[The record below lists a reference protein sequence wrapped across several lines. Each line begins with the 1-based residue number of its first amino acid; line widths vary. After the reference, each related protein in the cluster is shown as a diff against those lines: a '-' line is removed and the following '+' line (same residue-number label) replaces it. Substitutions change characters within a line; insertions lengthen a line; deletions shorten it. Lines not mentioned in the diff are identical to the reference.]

1 MLIVLYVQVNY
12 LKEFGVEIE
21 DVGKLLAYKPQLM
34 NCSIEDKWK
43 PLVKYFYYLGISK
56 DGLRRMLTIKPVV
69 FCLDLET
76 IIVPKVFLTCL
87 FVSCQYFKTKNKP
100 QCMNWIM
107 EIIKRREKWDVFLS
121 CLSNARSFSDNIYDE
136 V

>member
-1 MLIVLYVQVNY
+1 MNCLFGWVVANHEVLLVLYVQVNY
-12 LKEFGVEIE
+12 LKEFGLEIE

-76 IIVPKVFLTCL
+76 IIVPKV
-87 FVSCQYFKTKNKP
+87 
-100 QCMNWIM
+100 I
-107 EIIKRREKWDVFLS
+107 LS
-121 CLSNARSFSDNIYDE
+121 CLMVNLLQTFLSIFYNKNRTPMHELGNADYLARNSHSE
-136 V
+136 

>member
-1 MLIVLYVQVNY
+1 MSVTIFIQVNY
-12 LKEFGVEIE
+12 LKEFGLEIE
-21 DVGKLLAYKPQLM
+21 DIGKLLAYKPQLM

-76 IIVPKVFLTCL
+76 IIVPKVFL
-87 FVSCQYFKTKNKP
+87 
-100 QCMNWIM
+100 
-107 EIIKRREKWDVFLS
+107 S
-121 CLSNARSFSDNIYDE
+121 CLMVNLLQTFMSISYNKKRTGNEDYLARYGYDS
-136 V
+136 VMPMTMLKFTS